1 MPLRPRHVIP
11 TALAAAAAAV
21 AVGALQDSTP
31 DASAQSGERVE
42 LADVL
47 AQLRRNAKVS
57 ERLNAG
63 FFRAPQTRQYVG
75 SAFHPVDDDIAYTA
89 DHGDFSLSLD
99 PTRPGTQ
106 VVAEEV
112 RSVPQTTGTFEIP
125 LDIPNRAEVV
135 AVAASYRDVQGNNA
149 EGAPSGLGF
158 SVVKVGQLGDGAEEQ
173 LALPQGAD
181 AALGFRS
188 TDGATQALQQLPLR
202 NNGFRVDNSRN
213 RYVLRVRID
222 DTSENTRFHGFTI
235 QYVIG
240 RGVPGAP
247 ATGEGGQ

>member
-1 MPLRPRHVIP
+1 MRLRVQYVLPA
-11 TALAAAAAAV
+11 ALAAAAVATAAS
-21 AVGALQDSTP
+21 AVQDSTT
-31 DASAQSGERVE
+31 DAAAQSGGDTQ
-42 LADVL
+42 LSDVL

-63 FFRAPQTRQYVG
+63 FFRAPQTRQFAG
-75 SAFHPVDDDIAYTA
+75 STFHPVDDDIAYTS
-89 DHGDFSLSLD
+89 DRGDFSLSLD

-106 VVAEEV
+106 VQNNEIQA
-112 RSVPQTTGTFEIP
+112 VPQTTGAFEIP

-135 AVAASYRDVQGNNA
+135 EVAASYRDAAGGNND
-149 EGAPSGLGF
+149 APSGLGF
-158 SVVKVGQLGDGAEEQ
+158 SVVQRGQLGDQEQ
-173 LALPQGAD
+173 EMLALPSGANP
-181 AALGFRS
+181 ALGFRS

-222 DTSENTRFHGFTI
+222 DTNENTRFHGFTI

-247 ATGEGGQ
+247 AAGQ

>member
-1 MPLRPRHVIP
+1 MRFRARYAIP
-11 TALAAAAAAV
+11 AALAAAATATAVAAV
-21 AVGALQDSTP
+21 ESSTP
-31 DASAQSGERVE
+31 DAAAQSGGDAE
-42 LADVL
+42 LSDVL

-63 FFRAPQTRQYVG
+63 FFRAPQTRQFAG
-75 SAFHPVDDDIAYTA
+75 SGFHAVDDDIAYTA
-89 DHGDFSLSLD
+89 DRGDFSISLD
-99 PTRPGTQ
+99 AARPGTQ
-106 VVAEEV
+106 VVSNEV
-112 RSVPQTTGTFEIP
+112 QAVPQTTGTFEIP

-135 AVAASYRDVQGNNA
+135 EVAASYRDAQGGNN

-158 SVVKVGQLGDGAEEQ
+158 SVVKVGQLGDQQEEM
-173 LALPQGAD
+173 LALPQGAE

-188 TDGATQALQQLPLR
+188 TDGATQSLQQLPLR